1 MQINFSVK
9 LLLQKQM
16 QNAKQMSMQRLF
28 VFTHLGSHEML
39 FFIVLLFWCK
49 LQRHTAA
56 PPHHAIQTKQ
66 FPFIQNQVIKPA
78 NN

>member
-16 QNAKQMSMQRLF
+16 LNAKQMSMQRLF
-28 VFTHLGSHEML
+28 VFTHLGSNEML

-56 PPHHAIQTKQ
+56 PCNWSKAI
-66 FPFIQNQVIKPA
+66 PFHIKPS
-78 NN
+78 N